1 MIRRNK
7 SLIQIIE
14 GRGDARRWHIGF
26 PGKANLAELLHD
38 LEALGSLAILVA
50 RMPWIDPICDLIDII
65 SVFECL
71 GAMVWLAGFGWA
83 LETKHFRLG
92 VALCAALAPRVAVSA
107 DDACLTRVFLI
118 RRPFCVVLVSTLLW
132 LDEIKTIFLR
142 ARRPLC
148 LI

>member
-7 SLIQIIE
+7 SLIQNIE

-26 PGKANLAELLHD
+26 PGKANLAELLHE

-71 GAMVWLAGFGWA
+71 GAMVWLA
-83 LETKHFRLG
+83 R
-92 VALCAALAPRVAVSA
+92 ALAGR
-107 DDACLTRVFLI
+107 LKL
-118 RRPFCVVLVSTLLW
+118 STLGWGWRFAPLW
-132 LDEIKTIFLR
+132 LRESQC
-142 ARRPLC
+142 RPMMRV
-148 LI
+148 